1 MREGHAGVTGIPWG
15 ARPWKPGRHA
25 VRKPKRGHLRVFLL
39 GALLRPS
46 WATRILQAIP
56 DSPSQTPRR
65 CHEERK
71 EGRHPRGALPGR
83 RPTIRMK
90 DSCGSEPRDSGC
102 ALYHRT
108 ARCHGN
114 SQSLPSLILPASSF
128 GSHVPSPV
136 ESIPKPAGVPSP
148 AGLGLPES
156 VGFSDRSW

>member
-15 ARPWKPGRHA
+15 ARSWKPGRHA
-25 VRKPKRGHLRVFLL
+25 VRKPKRGHLRVFSL

-56 DSPSQTPRR
+56 DSPFQTPRR

-90 DSCGSEPRDSGC
+90 DSCGSEPRDTRLR
-102 ALYHRT
+102 A
-108 ARCHGN
+108 
-114 SQSLPSLILPASSF
+114 
-128 GSHVPSPV
+128 VP
-136 ESIPKPAGVPSP
+136 KA
-148 AGLGLPES
+148 AGLPDATVTLSPFHHSYSRPPLSGHTFRPQ
-156 VGFSDRSW
+156 

>member
-25 VRKPKRGHLRVFLL
+25 VRKPKRGHLRVFSL

-56 DSPSQTPRR
+56 DSPFQTPRR

-83 RPTIRMK
+83 RPTILMK

-102 ALYHRT
+102 ALYHRQ
-108 ARCHGN
+108 RDCLMPRYL
-114 SQSLPSLILPASSF
+114 S
-128 GSHVPSPV
+128 VPSITHTPGLLFRV
-136 ESIPKPAGVPSP
+136 TRSVPSRVHP
-148 AGLGLPES
+148 QTSWSTFARRS
-156 VGFSDRSW
+156 RITRVGGVL